1 MILAIDLGQ
10 KKSGLAISAGN
21 LATPYKTISHKNLEQ
36 AVTSLI
42 RISEVEGVKT
52 VVIGYVEGKTKK
64 LFENFADLL
73 KSKKPDLE
81 IVMWDE
87 TLTTRQARDYM
98 IKLQVPKMSKK
109 NKEHQIAAS
118 IILQSYLDEKSD

>member
-1 MILAIDLGQ
+1 MILGIDLGQ
-10 KKSGLAISAGN
+10 KKSGVAISAGN
-21 LATPYKTISHKNLEQ
+21 LASPYKTIIHKNLEQ
-36 AVTSLI
+36 AVTTMI
-42 RISEVEGVKT
+42 RIIEAEDVKT

-64 LFENFADLL
+64 VFENFADLL

-87 TLTTRQARDYM
+87 KLTTRQARDYM

-109 NKEHQIAAS
+109 NREHQIAAG
-118 IILQSYLDEKSD
+118 IILQSYLDQKSD

>member
-10 KKSGLAISAGN
+10 KKSGLAISAGSF
-21 LATPYKTISHKNLEQ
+21 ASPYKTIVQKNLDD
-36 AVTSLI
+36 AVSSIIQIIEL
-42 RISEVEGVKT
+42 EDVKT
-52 VVIGYVEGKTKK
+52 VVVGYVEGKTQMQFHK
-64 LFENFADLL
+64 FADLL
-73 KSKKPDLE
+73 KTKKPDLE

-109 NKEHQIAAS
+109 NREHQIAAS
-118 IILQSYLDEKSD
+118 IILQSYLERSEK

>member
-1 MILAIDLGQ
+1 MILGVDLGRR
-10 KKSGLAISAGN
+10 KTGLAISAGN
-21 LATPYKTISHKNLEQ
+21 LANPYKTISHKNLEQ

-42 RISEVEGVKT
+42 RISEVEGVET
-52 VVIGYVEGKTKK
+52 VVIGYVEGKTQK